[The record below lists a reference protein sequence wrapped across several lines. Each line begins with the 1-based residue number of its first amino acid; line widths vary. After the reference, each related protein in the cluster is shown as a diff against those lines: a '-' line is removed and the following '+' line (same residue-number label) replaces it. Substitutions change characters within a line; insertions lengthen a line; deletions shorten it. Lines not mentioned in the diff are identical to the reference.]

1 MMFFELDEGGTTLQD
16 ATRITQGLLHNK
28 YVLSQ
33 LTPEQYADLAYIVT
47 PTLASDHN
55 ETNILQRWQKVL
67 AEFSINDAHGK
78 MMRFYQDG
86 KRLFFGDEEGW
97 KEAQE
102 FADAKHK
109 STLDESLHPTHK
121 SQ

>member
-1 MMFFELDEGGTTLQD
+1 MMFFELDDGTTLQD
-16 ATRITQGLLHNK
+16 ATRITQRLLHNK